1 MVLPLSMRIRGYRC
15 FDYLYKEGLCFHSSS
30 MVLRVAQP
38 KEYLLKSKTPTSTK
52 RELRCAIS
60 ISNKVSKKAVV
71 RNKIRRLLH
80 SRLRYIYDNSQNSIR
95 VWALFSIKPNSSI
108 HNSRALIKDCDK
120 LLIKAGLL
128 K

>member
-1 MVLPLSMRIRGYRC
+1 MVLPLSMRIRGYKC
-15 FDYLYKEGLCFHSSS
+15 FDYLYQEGLRFHSDS
-30 MVLRVAQP
+30 MVLRIAKP
-38 KEYLLKSKTPTSTK
+38 KEYLLKSKTPPSSE

-80 SRLRYIYDNSQNSIR
+80 HRLRYLYANSQTSIR
-95 VWALFSIKPNSSI
+95 VWALFSLKPNSSI
-108 HNSRALIKDCDK
+108 HNPRSLIKDCDR